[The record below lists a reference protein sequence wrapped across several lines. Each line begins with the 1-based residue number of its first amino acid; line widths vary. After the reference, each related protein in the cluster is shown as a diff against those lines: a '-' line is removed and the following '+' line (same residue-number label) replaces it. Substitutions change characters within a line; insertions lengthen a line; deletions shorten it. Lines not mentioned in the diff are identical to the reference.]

1 MQIDFQMSYWGNPLL
16 DVFYFLFSSLQHNIL
31 VEKFEELFQHYCHEL
46 ISASTLLKLGEKAPT
61 MAQLSDQLTKCGHY
75 ASMLLTEI
83 VPIVVMERH
92 DDANIESFMDSDS
105 PAALNMQNKM
115 YHNPK
120 YQEILKA
127 LLPFMNE
134 KGFLDV
140 PCVPVKESKE
150 NGQPKVSFE
159 SSEPAE
165 NEAVAP
171 SFAPVIAFSHVE
183 QVVPISEPLI
193 NGNHVEVVEENEP
206 VRVVIQEAKP
216 TRPRIKSRIEET
228 INKFA
233 ALEANGTSTS
243 FV

>member
-1 MQIDFQMSYWGNPLL
+1 
-16 DVFYFLFSSLQHNIL
+16 
-31 VEKFEELFQHYCHEL
+31 
-46 ISASTLLKLGEKAPT
+46 
-61 MAQLSDQLTKCGHY
+61 
-75 ASMLLTEI
+75 
-83 VPIVVMERH
+83 MERH
-92 DDANIESFMDSDS
+92 DDANIGSFMDSDS

-171 SFAPVIAFSHVE
+171 FFAPVI
-183 QVVPISEPLI
+183 VVPISEPLI

-243 FV
+243 FVWVSCNYNPYYGYL